1 MSELA
6 EGNFIFLTFFIF
18 KENNYVQPPKNIYA
32 ASQEMLY
39 ATSPINIL
47 HFKEENKPKP
57 RLT

>member
-6 EGNFIFLTFFIF
+6 ESNFLFLLKLSKNIV
-18 KENNYVQPPKNIYA
+18 KPPKNIYA

-47 HFKEENKPKP
+47 HFKEEKKSKP